1 MNPLTWKPITC
12 GPITTP
18 STNSTTTTGITIPR
32 ELATATNVAA
42 VAAAMMIARNAA
54 GRTTNRP
61 PDAAVITICS
71 AHPDAPF
78 RHRMPHR
85 RALPMRRA
93 TALVWR
99 PCSGRYSARA
109 VTTPE
114 SPRERLLAAAIE
126 HLAQDGSHDLS
137 LRSIASA
144 IGTSHRM
151 LSYHF
156 GSRNGLLTAIVS
168 ELERRQ
174 RVFMASIL
182 EDRDATPGE
191 LMWRMWEQV
200 ADERLWP
207 YERLFFE
214 MSGRALQGDPDAR
227 GTALR
232 TRRPVA

>member
-1 MNPLTWKPITC
+1 M
-12 GPITTP
+12 
-18 STNSTTTTGITIPR
+18 TI
-32 ELATATNVAA
+32 
-42 VAAAMMIARNAA
+42 
-54 GRTTNRP
+54 
-61 PDAAVITICS
+61 
-71 AHPDAPF
+71 
-78 RHRMPHR
+78 
-85 RALPMRRA
+85 
-93 TALVWR
+93 
-99 PCSGRYSARA
+99 
-109 VTTPE
+109 PE
-114 SPRERLLAAAIE
+114 SPRERLLTAASE

-214 MSGRALQGDPDAR
+214 MSGRALQGDPDAQ
-227 GTALR
+227 ALR
-232 TRRPVA
+232 SELVDPWLESSDAFSERSGLPPAQARAEARLAIAVTRGLLLDLLATGDRAGADAAMARFARRYEPASAGRGWVPF

>member
-1 MNPLTWKPITC
+1 MTH
-12 GPITTP
+12 
-18 STNSTTTTGITIPR
+18 
-32 ELATATNVAA
+32 E
-42 VAAAMMIARNAA
+42 
-54 GRTTNRP
+54 
-61 PDAAVITICS
+61 
-71 AHPDAPF
+71 
-78 RHRMPHR
+78 
-85 RALPMRRA
+85 RALPIRRRDGGG
-93 TALVWR
+93 VKH
-99 PCSGRYSARA
+99 CSKRYSPRP
-109 VTTPE
+109 VTTSE

-214 MSGRALQGDPDAR
+214 MSGRALQGDPDAQ
-227 GTALR
+227 ALR
-232 TRRPVA
+232 SELVDPWLESADEVDSRSGLPATEARAQARLAVAVTRGLLLDLLATGDRAGTDAAMRRFVAQL

>member
-1 MNPLTWKPITC
+1 M
-12 GPITTP
+12 TT
-18 STNSTTTTGITIPR
+18 S
-32 ELATATNVAA
+32 
-42 VAAAMMIARNAA
+42 
-54 GRTTNRP
+54 
-61 PDAAVITICS
+61 
-71 AHPDAPF
+71 
-78 RHRMPHR
+78 
-85 RALPMRRA
+85 
-93 TALVWR
+93 
-99 PCSGRYSARA
+99 
-109 VTTPE
+109 E

-156 GSRNGLLTAIVS
+156 GSRSGLLTAIVS

-214 MSGRALQGDPDAR
+214 MSGRALQGDPDAQGLRSELVDPWLESADEVDSRSQLPAAEARAQARLAVAVTR
-227 GTALR
+227 GLLLDLLATGDRAG
-232 TRRPVA
+232 TDAAMRRFVAQL